1 MKQEALTV
9 YYYQP
14 FLQGEVGFLLGEN
27 GLKALDIEGLYP
39 HIRENDPNIA
49 PLWSQNHLKQT
60 MLKQSLRQKRGLP
73 DNSPELITK
82 IRWQK
87 QYAPLP
93 IGDQFNSV
101 LGGYLQTAIT
111 ELLCYF
117 QGEEMQFTIP
127 LDLSSG
133 TPFQQRVWQALQ
145 QIPYGQTI
153 SYKTLAMMID
163 NPKAVRAVG
172 GANGQNPLP
181 IIIPCHRVIQ
191 ADGNLG
197 GYSGGVAIK
206 RELLALEGVVDTRF

>member
-1 MKQEALTV
+1 MTQAAFTV

-14 FLQGEVGFLLGEN
+14 FDIGEVGFLLGEK

-39 HIRENDPNIA
+39 QIRENDLSA
-49 PLWSQNHLKQT
+49 PVLPQNHLKQT
-60 MLKQSLRQKRGLP
+60 ILKQSLRQKRGLP
-73 DNSPELITK
+73 DNSLELTTK

-93 IGDQFNSV
+93 IGDQFNPV
-101 LGGYLQTAIT
+101 LGGYLQTAIS
-111 ELLCYF
+111 ELLRYF
-117 QGEEMQFTIP
+117 QGERVQFTVP

-133 TPFQQRVWQALQ
+133 TLFQQQVWQALQ

-153 SYKTLAMMID
+153 SYKTLAMMIN

-172 GANGQNPLP
+172 GANGKNPLP

>member
-1 MKQEALTV
+1 MKQEAFTV

-14 FLQGEVGFLLGEN
+14 FSQGEVGFLLGEN

-39 HIRENDPNIA
+39 QIRENDPSIA
-49 PLWSQNHLKQT
+49 PLFSKSHLKQT
-60 MLKQSLRQKRGLP
+60 MLKQSLRQKRGLSN
-73 DNSPELITK
+73 NSLELTTK

-93 IGDQFNSV
+93 IGDQFNPV
-101 LGGYLQTAIT
+101 FGQYLQTAIT
-111 ELLCYF
+111 ELLRYF
-117 QGEEMQFTIP
+117 QGEEVQFTIP
-127 LDLSSG
+127 LDLSDG
-133 TPFQQRVWQALQ
+133 TAFQQQVWQALQ

-153 SYKTLAMMID
+153 SYKTLAMMIN

-172 GANGQNPLP
+172 GANGKNPLP

-191 ADGNLG
+191 ADGSLG

-206 RELLALEGVVDTRF
+206 RELLALEGVVDTLF